1 LSRSA
6 LLHLLPDFS
15 EAQPRPAPSREPGF
29 EPLVHEALSRDE
41 FTTLDMPAGFT
52 GLNADPFAEPADP
65 FADIG
70 SAMDAGEL
78 DLSGLE
84 ADVDDLPDPFG
95 GEPGLDS
102 LYESETALPPAD
114 LLDLDQGSGGAEDGA
129 AVREMLEE
137 AHRAEIERIE
147 AAHREALDHLVTTAI
162 PKIKEDVVA
171 AIAADLAPLV
181 SGRIRA
187 DIVTDTLDSL
197 VAEVTA
203 LLEDTDAVGFEL
215 RGPEGLLSAFMD
227 KWSGDASQVRLVPG
241 SEIDLVARVGR
252 SVLATRLFEIDRLLQ
267 EAMS

>member
-1 LSRSA
+1 MSRSA

-52 GLNADPFAEPADP
+52 GLDPDPFAEPEDP

-70 SAMDAGEL
+70 SDTDTSEL
-78 DLSGLE
+78 DLPDLE

-102 LYESETALPPAD
+102 LYEPEAALPPAD
-114 LLDLDQGSGGAEDGA
+114 RPEPDQGFGETDDGVPA
-129 AVREMLEE
+129 HEMLEE

-171 AIAADLAPLV
+171 AIAADLAPLLA
-181 SGRIRA
+181 GRIRA
-187 DIVTDTLDSL
+187 DIVSHTLDSL
-197 VAEVTA
+197 AAEVAA

-215 RGPEGLLSAFMD
+215 RGPENLLSAFMD

-241 SEIDLVARVGR
+241 NEIDLVVRVER
-252 SVLATRLFEIDRLLQ
+252 SVLATRLSEVDRLLQ